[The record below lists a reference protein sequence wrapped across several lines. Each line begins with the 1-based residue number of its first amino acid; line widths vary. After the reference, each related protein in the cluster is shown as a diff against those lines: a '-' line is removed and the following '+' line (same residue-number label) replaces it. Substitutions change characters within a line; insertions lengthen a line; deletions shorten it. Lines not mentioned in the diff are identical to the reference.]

1 MNLTRFHSSNSF
13 LKVNF
18 FKNTQEKAHTL
29 FPSSLIMNISI
40 SFKAFQFSLITRI
53 IIAGTS
59 NQKHFFFFRYIT
71 DDCFFDNICIW
82 PCDFTKKICEIKVV
96 WPSQHCSSAET
107 ENKKFFYMTRR
118 RPMNLQL
125 SADDAPQIRPVQADN
140 AGVNYGSGFI
150 VFLIFFLKIFKRVF
164 FRFTGIVN

>member
-1 MNLTRFHSSNSF
+1 MQLYFSKSKNLLLYIPRKIYFAKMIINCHTQGFFHHIMSNYMSIEVFHNFMGWRRQVSLNLTRFHSSNSF

-71 DDCFFDNICIW
+71 DDCFFDNICI
-82 PCDFTKKICEIKVV
+82 
-96 WPSQHCSSAET
+96 
-107 ENKKFFYMTRR
+107 
-118 RPMNLQL
+118 
-125 SADDAPQIRPVQADN
+125 
-140 AGVNYGSGFI
+140 
-150 VFLIFFLKIFKRVF
+150 
-164 FRFTGIVN
+164 